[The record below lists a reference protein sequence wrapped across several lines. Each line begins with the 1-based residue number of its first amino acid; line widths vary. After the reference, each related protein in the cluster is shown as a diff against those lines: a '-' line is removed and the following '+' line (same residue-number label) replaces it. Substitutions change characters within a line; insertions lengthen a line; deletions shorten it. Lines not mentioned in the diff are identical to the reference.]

1 MKKANY
7 IDNNI
12 LKNIN
17 SINDVCEKINTSND
31 IGYNDYIKLRNL
43 LMNVSV
49 YFDNKFMN
57 MEAVI
62 NKLNKTA
69 QE

>member
-1 MKKANY
+1 MKNL
-7 IDNNI
+7 